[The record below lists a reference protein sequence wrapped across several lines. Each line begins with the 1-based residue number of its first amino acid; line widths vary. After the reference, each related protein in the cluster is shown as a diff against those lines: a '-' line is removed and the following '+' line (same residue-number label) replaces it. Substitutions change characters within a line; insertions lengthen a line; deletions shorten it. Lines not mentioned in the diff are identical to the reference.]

1 MLLNCHSYYSLN
13 YGCLSVE
20 DVLQTIK
27 DLGHANFVITDI
39 NNTSETFRFLM
50 RAEEY
55 GIKANIGID
64 FRNGVHQ
71 QYIGIA
77 KNKKGFFEL
86 NEHLSHHLEQK
97 LPIDPIAPN
106 FDNAYIIYPL
116 AFAPHPNYLKEH
128 EFIGISPSDLKN
140 TTKQKDWKH
149 HQEKLVVL
157 CTATFRTKRDYN
169 THRLLRAIGENMLLS
184 KLPPIRQG
192 NPDNKYRSA
201 VEIKELYEQFPQI
214 LKNTKKLLKS
224 CKVKYSFK
232 QPKNKLC
239 FTQSKEEDIKLLTD
253 LSHQGLEYRFKTV
266 NDVILKRLDTELK
279 LIEQCDFCA
288 YFLINWDLVCYAQ
301 RKGYCYVGRGSG
313 ANSLV
318 AYLLRIT
325 NVDPIDLDLYFERF
339 INPYRNSPPDF
350 DVDFSWTDR
359 DDITKYLFDTYGWD
373 KVALLGSYQ
382 TFQRKAV
389 IRELGK
395 VFGLPD
401 EEIKSLQRASQYAS
415 DTYGQLVQKYSTYI
429 AGFPSHLSIHS
440 SGILISEEPIHYYSS
455 TTLPPKNFPT
465 THFDMQIAE
474 DIGLYKYDILSQRGL
489 GKIKDAL
496 VYVKQNHGITIDI
509 DDIDMLKSDPK
520 VKELLRQG
528 DLTGC
533 FYVESPAMR
542 MLLTKLKAEDYTR
555 LVAASSII
563 RPGVSKSGMMRE
575 YIVRFQD
582 EERRNNA
589 QKALPEL
596 YKLLEETYGVM
607 VYQEDVIKVAHFFA
621 GLTLAEADILR
632 RGMSCKFRERTE
644 FAQVEQRFFDNCHQ
658 KGYAEKTVQDIWH
671 QIESFANYAFSKG
684 HSASYA
690 VESFQALYIHAYYPL
705 EYLTATLNNGG
716 GFYSMEFY
724 AHTARM
730 KGGTIALPCVNNSD
744 LKATLSGKTI
754 HLGLVFINGGF
765 GNENVYRIL
774 KSRRDEGP
782 FLSFR
787 DFVDRLPEISLEQ
800 IIILIRLGCFRCF
813 EPNKKKL
820 MWDAHFLLSKTPE
833 TREKS
838 NLFRIEP
845 KSWKL
850 PELIHTQVEDAYDE
864 MELLGFP
871 VTVSPFSLIADQSQ
885 LPTLAASELPKLIGK
900 TVDLAGYRVTV
911 KSTKTSNHQIMQFGT
926 FVDQKGDWIDTVI
939 FPNVFDKNRVSAP
952 GCYKIRGR
960 VSEEFG
966 HITVD
971 VEKIE
976 RLEMVKL
983 RED

>member
-20 DVLQTIK
+20 DVLQTAK
-27 DLGHANFVITDI
+27 NLGHQELVITDI

-50 RAEEY
+50 LAEEY
-55 GIKANIGID
+55 GLKVHIGID
-64 FRNGVHQ
+64 FRNGVNQ

-77 KNKKGFFEL
+77 KNKRGFFEL
-86 NEHLSHHLEQK
+86 NEHLSYYLENQEK
-97 LPIDPIAPN
+97 IASIAPP
-106 FDNAYIIYPL
+106 FQHAYIIYPL
-116 AFAPHPNYLKEH
+116 AVAPHPNYLKSN
-128 EFIGISPSDLKN
+128 EFIGISPTDLKN
-140 TTKQKDWKH
+140 TTKQKEWKH
-149 HQEKLVVL
+149 YQEKLVVL
-157 CTATFRTKRDYN
+157 CTASFRNKRDYN

-192 NPDNKYRSA
+192 SPDNLYRSKE
-201 VEIKELYEQFPQI
+201 EIETLYQHFPKV
-214 LKNTKKLLKS
+214 LKNTKQLLKS
-224 CKVKYSFK
+224 CKVHYNFK
-232 QPKNKLC
+232 RPKNKLC
-239 FTQSKEEDIKLLTD
+239 FTESKEADIKLLTD
-253 LSHQGLEYRFKTV
+253 LCEQGLPYRYKTV
-266 NDVILKRLDTELK
+266 TDTILKRLKTELE
-279 LIEQCDFCA
+279 LIEQCGFCA
-288 YFLINWDLVCYAQ
+288 YFLINWDLVRYAQ
-301 RKGYCYVGRGSG
+301 KKGYCYVGRGSG

-359 DDITKYLFDTYGWD
+359 EDITKYLFDKYGWD

-401 EEIKSLQRASQYAS
+401 DEIKNLQRTNQYAS

-455 TTLPPKNFPT
+455 TFLPPKNFPT

-496 VYVKQNHGITIDI
+496 LYVKQNHNVSIDI
-509 DDIDMLKSDPK
+509 DNIEMLKSDPA
-520 VKELLRQG
+520 VKNLLRKG

-582 EERRNNA
+582 EERRKKA
-589 QKALPEL
+589 QEALPEL

-632 RGMSCKFRERTE
+632 RGMSWKFRERTE
-644 FAQVEQRFFDNCHQ
+644 FAQVEQRFFDNCYQ
-658 KGYAEKTVQDIWH
+658 KGYPEKTIQDIWH

-690 VESFQALYIHAYYPL
+690 VESFQALYLHAYYPL

-724 AHTARM
+724 AHTAKM

-744 LKATLSGKTI
+744 LKATLKGKTI

-765 GNENVYRIL
+765 ETENVFRIL
-774 KSRRDEGP
+774 KSRRDYGP
-782 FLSFR
+782 FKSFR
-787 DFVDRLPEISLEQ
+787 DFVKRIPEISLEQ

-813 EPNKKKL
+813 ESNKKKL
-820 MWDAHFLLSKTPE
+820 MWDAHFLLSKAPE
-833 TREKS
+833 VKQKTD
-838 NLFRIEP
+838 LFQLEP
-845 KSWKL
+845 KSWTL
-850 PELIHTQVEDAYDE
+850 PELNHTTVEDAYDE

-871 VTVSPFSLIADQSQ
+871 VTVNPFSLIAEQQ
-885 LPTLAASELPKLIGK
+885 QIPKLAAAELPKLIGK
-900 TVDLAGYRVTV
+900 TVEIAGYRVTV
-911 KSTKTSNHQIMQFGT
+911 KSTKTSNNKVMQFGT
-926 FVDQKGDWIDTVI
+926 FVDQNGDWLDTVI
-939 FPNVFDKNRVSAP
+939 FPNVFENNKVSAP
-952 GCYKIRGR
+952 GCYKIKGK